1 MTQQIKDTLTF
12 EGKTYDLNTE
22 IVEKL
27 FHQFP
32 EKRPQEEISCSALWR
47 GYIATFKIKNN
58 ELIVSDIQWLKNIDL
73 ELESKLNT
81 IFTTPKADW
90 YSGLIRIDNFRG
102 EFDLEP
108 ENGIFEYLEI
118 AKGNFIRKWTF
129 TYPEL
134 QAFKEEQYEYFIISD
149 EVENVYDFYRRN
161 NENGLVNKESVNEI
175 IKKYLMDYLTEVYI

>member
-12 EGKTYDLNTE
+12 EGETYDLNTE
-22 IVEKL
+22 IVEN
-27 FHQFP
+27 FFNQFP
-32 EKRPQEEISCSALWR
+32 EKRPKTEISCTALWR
-47 GYIATFKIKNN
+47 GYIATFEIESN
-58 ELIVSDIQWLKNIDL
+58 ELILNDIQWLKNIDF
-73 ELESKLNT
+73 ELESKLST

-102 EFDLEP
+102 EFDWEP

-118 AKGNFIRKWTF
+118 AKGNFIKKWTF

-149 EVENVYDFYRRN
+149 EVENVYDLYRRN
-161 NENGLVNKESVNEI
+161 NENGLVNKESVNEV
-175 IKKYLMDYLTEVYI
+175 IKKHLMDYLTEVYI